1 MASVTSLE
9 LGEMKAALEKALSV
23 AVTETI
29 KAKPSNPVLFLAH
42 RLIQFAQLPPME
54 IPPPKPYEPPP
65 AEPAVAGKPA
75 RPKRRN
81 SKAWAPKQSLS
92 QDCKTTL
99 EHNSKLDIYSQ
110 PAVLRNSGIIC
121 TIGPKVEAVE
131 KLTMLREAGMNIMRL
146 NFSHGSYD
154 EHGGRIANV
163 RQSVIDSP
171 LDGRLCAIALDT
183 KGPEIRT
190 GINKEE
196 DLLLTAGESILV
208 TTDPAKRE
216 GQTKEQLY
224 MDYVNLPKVIKVGQ
238 TIFVDDGLLSLKVTA
253 IDAGK
258 GELTCEIANTC
269 TLGSRKGCNLPNVD
283 VDLPA
288 LSEKDKSDLRFGVEQ
303 GVDMVFASFIRKASD
318 VQDVRA
324 CLVAA
329 DPIVGKQI
337 RIISKIENHEG
348 VRNFD
353 AILAETDG
361 VMVARGDLGI
371 EIPAEKVFLA
381 QKAMIAK
388 CNLAG
393 KPVICATQ
401 MLESMTANPRPTRA
415 EVSDVAN
422 AILDGAD
429 CVMLSGETAKGKY
442 PKEAVSMMS
451 NVCLEAEAALFS
463 YQISTDLTNNMKP
476 PLQPAESVA
485 KAAVEAAS
493 QREAVL
499 IFTLT
504 SSGTAARLL
513 AKYRP
518 RCPIVAITN
527 NASAGAAC
535 NLHRGVMPYLCPLPR
550 EDKEGEANAEWIE
563 AWLQWA
569 IDKKKA
575 ENMIS
580 EGDTVVLAHGWKTGE
595 QSLTTYR
602 IIVVE

>member
-1 MASVTSLE
+1 
-9 LGEMKAALEKALSV
+9 
-23 AVTETI
+23 
-29 KAKPSNPVLFLAH
+29 
-42 RLIQFAQLPPME
+42 
-54 IPPPKPYEPPP
+54 
-65 AEPAVAGKPA
+65 
-75 RPKRRN
+75 
-81 SKAWAPKQSLS
+81 
-92 QDCKTTL
+92 
-99 EHNSKLDIYSQ
+99 
-110 PAVLRNSGIIC
+110 
-121 TIGPKVEAVE
+121 
-131 KLTMLREAGMNIMRL
+131 MLREAGMNIMRL

-154 EHGGRIANV
+154 EHGVRISNLRSAIAKV
-163 RQSVIDSP
+163 P
-171 LDGRLCAIALDT
+171 MDGRLTAIALDT

-190 GINKEE
+190 GVNKEE
-196 DLLLTAGESILV
+196 DNVLTAGETITV
-208 TTDPAKRE
+208 TTDKEKRE
-216 GQTKEQLY
+216 QQDKTLLF
-224 MDYVNLPKVIKVGQ
+224 MDYANLPKVIKPEQV
-238 TIFVDDGLLSLKVTA
+238 IFVDDGLLSLKVKA
-253 IDAGK
+253 VDVAK
-258 GELTCEIANTC
+258 GELTCEIVNSC

-288 LSEKDKSDLRFGVEQ
+288 LSEKDKADLAFGVSQ
-303 GVDMVFASFIRKASD
+303 GVDMVFASFIRKAQD
-318 VQDVRA
+318 VRDVRA
-324 CLVAA
+324 CLVGA
-329 DPIVGKQI
+329 DPVVGKQI

-388 CNLAG
+388 CNLVG

-401 MLESMTANPRPTRA
+401 MLESMTSNPRPTRA

-442 PKEAVSMMS
+442 PKEAVTMMS
-451 NVCLEAEAALFS
+451 SVCLEAEAALFS
-463 YQISTDLTNNMKP
+463 KQVGNDLTVAMKP
-476 PLQPAESVA
+476 PLNPSEAVA

-518 RCPIVAITN
+518 RCPIIAVTN
-527 NASAGAAC
+527 NASAGASC

-550 EDKEGEANAEWIE
+550 EDKEGEDNADWIE
-563 AWLQWA
+563 KWLQWA
-569 IDKKKA
+569 IEKKKA

-580 EGDTVVLAHGWKTGE
+580 EGDTIVLAHGWKTGE

-602 IIVVE
+602 IITIE

>member
-1 MASVTSLE
+1 MVSALE
-9 LGEMKAALEKALSV
+9 LGEMKQALEAALTV

-29 KAKPSNPVLFLAH
+29 KAKPTNPVLYLAH
-42 RLIQFAQLPPME
+42 RLIQYAQLPPMVPE
-54 IPPPKPYEPPP
+54 PVEPKPAPVAAVSAPP
-65 AEPAVAGKPA
+65 GA

-81 SKAWAPKQSLS
+81 SKAWAPKQQLA
-92 QDCKTTL
+92 QDAKTTL
-99 EHNSKLDIYSQ
+99 EHNAKLDIYSQ
-110 PAVLRNSGIIC
+110 AAALRNCSIIC
-121 TIGPKVEAVE
+121 TIGPKVESVE
-131 KLTMLREAGMNIMRL
+131 KLTMLREAGMQVMRL

-154 EHGGRIANV
+154 EHAVRIVNL
-163 RQSVIDSP
+163 RESVTQFP

-190 GINKEE
+190 GINLEE
-196 DLLLTAGESILV
+196 ETEMVAGNTITV

-216 GQTKEQLY
+216 GQTKDLLY
-224 MDYVNLPKVIKVGQ
+224 MDYVNLPKVIQVGQ
-238 TIFVDDGLLSLKVTA
+238 TIFVDDGLLSLKVEA
-253 IDAGK
+253 VDQAK
-258 GELTCEIANTC
+258 GELTCRIINSVK
-269 TLGSRKGCNLPNVD
+269 LGSRKGCNLPNVD

-288 LSEKDKSDLRFGVEQ
+288 LSEKDKSDLRFGVQQ

-318 VQDVRA
+318 VLDVRA

-329 DPIVGKQI
+329 DPVVGKQI

-381 QKAMIAK
+381 QKSMIAK

-401 MLESMTANPRPTRA
+401 MLESMTSNPRPTRA

-422 AILDGAD
+422 AVLDGAD

-442 PKEAVSMMS
+442 PQEAVTMMS
-451 NVCLEAEAALFS
+451 GVCLEAEAAIYSRQLMG
-463 YQISTDLTNNMKP
+463 DLTASIKP
-476 PLQPAESVA
+476 PLEGSEAVA

-493 QREAVL
+493 SREAVL

-504 SSGTAARLL
+504 SSGTSARLL

-518 RCPIVAITN
+518 RCPIVALTN

-550 EDKEGEANAEWIE
+550 EDAEVESNVGWIE
-563 AWLQWA
+563 NWLQWA
-569 IDKKKA
+569 IAKKKA

-580 EGDTVVLAHGWKTGE
+580 EGDVVVLAHGWKSGQ

-602 IIVVE
+602 VITIE